1 MGCRGRHWL
10 ASVGPLAVCVGL
22 AVVGCGRGSSP
33 ELDREAVEDVV
44 TAFFKDGARKDV
56 GAVCGALT
64 GVGRAQ
70 AAGSPRVI
78 GRRPKPASEERCVA
92 EGAYTATRSEELPT
106 AIDRGWLELKRV
118 RVSGSR
124 ARVDVCNGA
133 RCVTQS
139 LRETA
144 GGWRIEL
151 FGLPVE

>member
-1 MGCRGRHWL
+1 VITGFF
-10 ASVGPLAVCVGL
+10 
-22 AVVGCGRGSSP
+22 
-33 ELDREAVEDVV
+33 ED
-44 TAFFKDGARKDV
+44 AARKDV

-70 AAGSPRVI
+70 AAGLPRVI
-78 GRRPKPASEERCVA
+78 GRRPKPASQERCVA
-92 EGAYTATRSEELPT
+92 EGAYTAIRSEDLPT
-106 AIDRGWLELKRV
+106 AIDRGWLELKNV

-124 ARVDVCNGA
+124 ARVDACNGA

-139 LRETA
+139 LRDTA

>member
-1 MGCRGRHWL
+1 M
-10 ASVGPLAVCVGL
+10 
-22 AVVGCGRGSSP
+22 
-33 ELDREAVEDVV
+33 
-44 TAFFKDGARKDV
+44 AFFEDAARKDV
-56 GAVCGALT
+56 GAVCDALT

-70 AAGSPRVI
+70 AAGLPRLI
-78 GRRPKPASEERCVA
+78 GRPPKPASKERCVD
-92 EGAYTATRSEELPT
+92 EGAYTAVVSEDLPT

-133 RCVTQS
+133 RCVTQN

-144 GGWRIEL
+144 EGWKIEL

>member
-10 ASVGPLAVCVGL
+10 ASVGPSVVCLGL
-22 AVVGCGRGSSP
+22 AVVGCGGGGSP
-33 ELDREAVEDVV
+33 EPDREAVEDVV
-44 TAFFKDGARKDV
+44 RAFFEDAARKDV

-70 AAGSPRVI
+70 AAGLPRVI

-92 EGAYTATRSEELPT
+92 KGAYTAIRSEDLPT
-106 AIDRGWLELKRV
+106 AIERGWLELERV
-118 RVSGSR
+118 RVSGGR

-144 GGWRIEL
+144 GGWRIDL

>member
-1 MGCRGRHWL
+1 L
-10 ASVGPLAVCVGL
+10 V
-22 AVVGCGRGSSP
+22 VVGCGEGGP
-33 ELDREAVEDVV
+33 PKPDREVVEDVV
-44 TAFFKDGARKDV
+44 MGFLEDAAREDV

-70 AAGSPRVI
+70 AAGLPRVI
-78 GRRPKPASEERCVA
+78 GRRPKPASEERCVDA
-92 EGAYTATRSEELPT
+92 GAYTAVVSEDLPT

-118 RVSGSR
+118 RVRGSR

-139 LRETA
+139 LRERA
-144 GGWRIEL
+144 GGWRIDL

>member
-1 MGCRGRHWL
+1 
-10 ASVGPLAVCVGL
+10 
-22 AVVGCGRGSSP
+22 
-33 ELDREAVEDVV
+33 VEDVV
-44 TAFFKDGARKDV
+44 MAFLEDAARKDV

-64 GVGRAQ
+64 GVGRAR
-70 AAGSPRVI
+70 AAGLPRVI
-78 GRRPKPASEERCVA
+78 GRPPQRASEERCVD
-92 EGAYTATRSEELPT
+92 EGAYTAVVSEDLPT

-144 GGWRIEL
+144 EGWRIDL

>member
-1 MGCRGRHWL
+1 
-10 ASVGPLAVCVGL
+10 L
-22 AVVGCGRGSSP
+22 AVVGCGGGDRP
-33 ELDREAVEDVV
+33 KPDREAVEDVV
-44 TAFFKDGARKDV
+44 MAFLEDAARKDV

-70 AAGSPRVI
+70 AAGLPRVI
-78 GRRPKPASEERCVA
+78 GRPPQPASEKRCVE
-92 EGAYTATRSEELPT
+92 EGAFTAVVSEDLPT

-124 ARVDVCNGA
+124 AHVDVCNGA
-133 RCVTQS
+133 RCVTQR

-144 GGWRIEL
+144 AGWRIEL